1 MKKLLLIT
9 SILVLS
15 GLVGACQSHSKTSG
29 KTSKNSG
36 GTKSSQQSTDAGS
49 STTGSA
55 VKDTTY
61 KPIGATAVI
70 HGEPNQ
76 AQLDSL
82 KKVKT
87 KNKK

>member
-9 SILVLS
+9 SLLVLS
-15 GLVGACQSHSKTSG
+15 GLVGACQSHSKTS
-29 KTSKNSG
+29 KNSG
-36 GTKSSQQSTDAGS
+36 GTKSSPQSTDAGS
-49 STTGSA
+49 STTGNT
-55 VKDTTY
+55 VKDTAY

-82 KKVKT
+82 KKIKT